1 MSHIKKAWKGLT
13 DEQVRDS
20 TWNIPLTFR
29 SGRECVSFVKYKSF
43 YWANSVNHDT
53 FRRPNSLKLPSFQC
67 NVNTSYCIMLFF
79 GIGEWQTTSLVF
91 IIRVFQDYVQRR
103 RQICKLLW
111 TLTENWMKKC
121 SEKIRLYFFFNNRNK
136 NKNRII
142 IGNYSREK
150 YHLIPI
156 LFSNDTIN
164 GIKIGL

>member
-111 TLTENWMKKC
+111 TLTELD
-121 SEKIRLYFFFNNRNK
+121 EKVFLANKAIRLYIFFYNRNK
-136 NKNRII
+136 NN
-142 IGNYSREK
+142 
-150 YHLIPI
+150 
-156 LFSNDTIN
+156 
-164 GIKIGL
+164 

>member
-111 TLTENWMKKC
+111 TLTELD
-121 SEKIRLYFFFNNRNK
+121 EKVFLANKAIYFFYNRNK
-136 NKNRII
+136 
-142 IGNYSREK
+142 
-150 YHLIPI
+150 
-156 LFSNDTIN
+156 
-164 GIKIGL
+164 KITRCCH

>member
-53 FRRPNSLKLPSFQC
+53 FRRPNSLRLPSFQC

-79 GIGEWQTTSLVF
+79 GICERQTTSFEF
-91 IIRVFQDYVQRR
+91 IIRVFRNYVERR
-103 RQICKLLW
+103 RQIYKLLW
-111 TLTENWMKKC
+111 TLTENWM
-121 SEKIRLYFFFNNRNK
+121 EKFFFNK
-136 NKNRII
+136 CFAI
-142 IGNYSREK
+142 E
-150 YHLIPI
+150 
-156 LFSNDTIN
+156 
-164 GIKIGL
+164 IKILITTQ